1 MDSPCRQCH
10 QPGLAAHSCHN
21 PWTIPRPAATTA
33 PALAPATAP
42 APDVSAANPPG
53 AVDASADREVEMS
66 DEEFNPPQSDA
77 ESDALVSMDEVASGD

>member
-10 QPGLAAHSCHN
+10 QPGHAAHSCHN
-21 PWTIPRPAATTA
+21 PWKIPRPAAT
-33 PALAPATAP
+33 TAP